1 MHFTYPNVQR
11 NQWHGSHNY
20 TLNLT
25 DSIRMELSPEQY
37 ANLKASI
44 DLVTQIETPLTG
56 EQLDELMRGLGRKPT

>member
-20 TLNLT
+20 TLHLT
-25 DSIRMELSPEQY
+25 DSIHMELSPEQY